1 MDFKSK
7 WVESIDKINREDWD
21 SVFCNSKI
29 LKSYNFAQAI
39 EKSCLQNFQL
49 YYMLVADKSTIV
61 SIVPCFIDSVEIETL
76 SGNILKELFSR
87 IRKIHPK
94 VLM

>member
-7 WVESIDKINREDWD
+7 WVESIDQINREDWD

-61 SIVPCFIDSVEIETL
+61 SIVPCLFIL
-76 SGNILKELFSR
+76 LKLKHCQVIYLR
-87 IRKIHPK
+87 N
-94 VLM
+94 